1 MTHYA
6 SVAEL
11 EAAIG
16 APPETSDWMTIDQNR
31 INQFADAT
39 NDHQWIHVDAERAAA
54 GPFGT
59 TIAHGFLT
67 LSLISDL
74 LFGITTVE
82 GSPMVINYGLDK
94 VRFLGVVP
102 VNSRVRATS
111 QITAVSSVAQ
121 GVRVESTVTIELEG
135 AERPALVAESIAL
148 FVLEPSN

>member
-6 SVAEL
+6 SVADL
-11 EAAIG
+11 DAAIG
-16 APPETSDWMTIDQNR
+16 APAETSNWMTIDQDR

-39 NDHQWIHVDAERAAA
+39 NDHQWIHVDPERAAT

-67 LSLISDL
+67 LSLVSDL
-74 LFGITTVE
+74 LFGLTTVE

-102 VNSRVRATS
+102 VNSRVRAKS
-111 QITAVSSVAQ
+111 QITAVTRAAQ
-121 GVRVESTVTIELEG
+121 GVRVNSTVTIELEG
-135 AERPALVAESIAL
+135 SAKPALVAESIAL
-148 FVLEPSN
+148 FILDTA

>member
-6 SVAEL
+6 SIAEL

-16 APPETSDWMTIDQNR
+16 GEPQTSDWITIDQDR
-31 INQFADAT
+31 IDRFAEAT
-39 NDHQWIHVDAERAAA
+39 GDDQWIHVDPERAAA

-67 LSLISDL
+67 LSLISNL

-102 VNSRVRATS
+102 VERRIRA
-111 QITAVSSVAQ
+111 SVQLTGVTPAAQ
-121 GVRVESTVTIELEG
+121 GIRVNSTVTIELEG
-135 AERPALVAESIAL
+135 AEKPALVAESIAL
-148 FVLEPSN
+148 FVLEA